1 MNRFVSYVVVF
12 VLGFLVCVLALRSV
26 YGPAGGRAPVVAPE
40 LPRVGIGIDKVGT
53 NNPVRNAAAKVGEYV
68 VNIDTVGKPV
78 RQGGVSDFFGIP
90 FGGPEEVIPRGQASG
105 VIYASDGYVITNNHV
120 VQDAAQLTVTL
131 HGGKKYAAKL
141 IGTDRQSDLAVIK
154 IDARSLPFATFA
166 HDSNTLQVGDWVI
179 AVGNAL
185 GLGPTVTVG
194 VVSAKRDVDIGG
206 RMLEGVIQTDAAI
219 NRGNSGGA
227 LADINGNLVGINTAI
242 LSTSPGG
249 GNIGIG
255 FAIPS
260 NSVLRIV
267 EQLVKYKN
275 VVRPYL
281 GIRYGPYN
289 DQRRGELQKAGV
301 QNLPKDDGAEV
312 GEVYRDSPAAKA
324 GLQPND
330 IILKFNG
337 KPLSGSL
344 KAENGKT
351 TISAE
356 VGKMKVGQRA
366 TLEVW
371 HAATGR
377 IGTVGVRVEQQ
388 PENFG
393 AQPQ

>member
-12 VLGFLVCVLALRSV
+12 VLGFLVCVVALRTV
-26 YGPAGGRAPVVAPE
+26 YGPAGGGVPIIARE
-40 LPRVGIGIDKVGT
+40 QPRGGIGIDKAGKD
-53 NNPVRNAAAKVGEYV
+53 NPVRNAAAKAGEYV

-105 VIYASDGYVITNNHV
+105 VIYTANGYLITNNHV

-131 HGGKKYAAKL
+131 HSGKKYPAKL
-141 IGTDRQSDLAVIK
+141 IGTDPKSDLAVIK
-154 IDARSLPFATFA
+154 IDATGLPSAPFAN
-166 HDSNTLQVGDWVI
+166 SNSLQVGDWVI

-194 VVSAKRDVDIGG
+194 VVSAKRDVDIDGK
-206 RMLEGVIQTDAAI
+206 MLEGVIQTDAAI

-227 LADINGNLVGINTAI
+227 LADINGDLVGINTAI

-267 EQLVKYKN
+267 EQLVKDGK

-289 DQRRGELQKAGV
+289 EERRGELQKAGV

-312 GEVYRDSPAAKA
+312 GGVYRDSPAGKA

-330 IILKFNG
+330 IILKING

-356 VGKMKVGQRA
+356 IGKMKIGQRA

-371 HAATGR
+371 HVTTGR
-377 IGTVGVRVEQQ
+377 IETVGVRVEQQ

-393 AQPQ
+393 GQPQ